1 MHLIPASPDPSSR
14 LLSVEGLT
22 VDFVDSAHG
31 HRSRVVDDVSFS
43 IGRGERFA
51 LVGESGSGKTVTAQ
65 AIMRLHDHAEYRGAV
80 RFEGK
85 DLLKASARE
94 MRAIRGREI
103 AMIFQEP
110 MAALN
115 PLYSIGEQICE
126 VLELH
131 QAMTRPQ
138 ARARAIEL
146 LERTRIKEPQRRF
159 DSLPHQLSG
168 GQRQRAMIAMAL
180 ACNPKLVI
188 ADEPTTALDVTI
200 QAQIMALL
208 AELQKEI
215 GMAVLLITHDL
226 PLVRS
231 FAERVGVMRN
241 GRILEHGNTADVFE
255 APVDPYTRRLIDARP
270 QRMVSEMM
278 SPPAEA
284 EAPVLRTRNLGCT
297 FISSAGWFR
306 RNRFDALKGV
316 DLSLPPGRT
325 LGIVGESG
333 SGKTTLAMTILRLA
347 TGTTSGE
354 ISIAG
359 KRIDQLSDAELRPH
373 RRTFQMVFQDP
384 YNSLSPRLNV
394 GRIVGEALELHRPEL
409 DPAARKAEVDKAL
422 DEVGLD
428 PGMAGR
434 CPHEFSGGQRQ
445 RIAIARALV
454 LKPRVLV
461 LDEPTSALD
470 LTVQLQVLK
479 LLVSLQQ
486 RHGLSYLLITHDL
499 AVIRAMAHRVLV
511 MKDGVVVE
519 HGPVEQIFTAPAD
532 DYTRTLLAAVRQL
545 DAA

>member
-1 MHLIPASPDPSSR
+1 MHLIPENPDPSIR
-14 LLSVEGLT
+14 LLSVEGLV
-22 VDFVDSAHG
+22 VDFIDTAHG
-31 HRSRVVDDVSFS
+31 VRSRVVDDVSFS

-65 AIMRLHDHAEYRGAV
+65 AIMRLHDNAEYGGAV
-80 RFEGK
+80 RFEGN
-85 DLLKASARE
+85 DLLKASDRE

-138 ARARAIEL
+138 ARRRAIEL
-146 LERTRIKEPQRRF
+146 LERTHIKEPQRRF
-159 DSLPHQLSG
+159 ESLPHQLSG

-200 QAQIMALL
+200 QAQIMGLL
-208 AELQKEI
+208 TELQREI

-231 FAERVGVMRN
+231 FAERVGVMRD
-241 GRILEHGNTADVFE
+241 GRIVEHGNTTDVFE
-255 APVDPYTRRLIDARP
+255 APVHEYTRRLIDARP
-270 QRMVSEMM
+270 QRMVSEMTA
-278 SPPAEA
+278 PRTED
-284 EAPVLRTRNLGCT
+284 EPVLRTHKLACT
-297 FISSAGWFR
+297 FVSSAGWFK

-325 LGIVGESG
+325 LGVVGESG

-347 TGTTSGE
+347 AGATSGE
-354 ISIAG
+354 ITIAG
-359 KRIDQLSDAELRPH
+359 KRIDALSDADLRPH

-394 GRIVGEALELHRPEL
+394 GRIVGEALELHRPDL
-409 DPAARKAEVDKAL
+409 DAAARKAEVDKAL
-422 DEVGLD
+422 EEVGLD
-428 PGMAGR
+428 PAMAQR

-486 RHGLSYLLITHDL
+486 RYGLSYLLITHDL